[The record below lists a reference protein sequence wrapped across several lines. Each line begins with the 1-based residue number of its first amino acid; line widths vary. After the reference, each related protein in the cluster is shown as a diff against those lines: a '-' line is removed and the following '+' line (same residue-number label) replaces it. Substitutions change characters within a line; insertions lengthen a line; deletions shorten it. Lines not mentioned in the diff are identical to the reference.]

1 MTKGR
6 GGGGGGGVWGI
17 GGAAVAAEGAGGAQT
32 DTPVEEAREEEEE
45 EADPHTVRGLHAT
58 VAAASAPW
66 LRLKRSNRSASNC
79 LARSASSFSI
89 ASKQASANFPSSV
102 SSNLNT
108 SVFASQTKFVTVS
121 NKFGKLQ
128 GVPDETDNF

>member
-32 DTPVEEAREEEEE
+32 DTPEEEAREEEEE
-45 EADPHTVRGLHAT
+45 EADPHTVRGLHTT

-66 LRLKRSNRSASNC
+66 LRLKRSNRSASSC
-79 LARSASSFSI
+79 LALSASSFSI
-89 ASKQASANFPSSV
+89 ASKQASANFPTSPKRSV
-102 SSNLNT
+102 DGTLDLIQR
-108 SVFASQTKFVTVS
+108 AKAE
-121 NKFGKLQ
+121 
-128 GVPDETDNF
+128 GVRPARRQMNFM